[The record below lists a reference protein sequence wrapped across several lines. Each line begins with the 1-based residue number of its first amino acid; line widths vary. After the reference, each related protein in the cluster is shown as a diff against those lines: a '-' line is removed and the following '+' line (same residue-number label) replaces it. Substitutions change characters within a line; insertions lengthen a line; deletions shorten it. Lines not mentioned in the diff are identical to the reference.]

1 MKTIE
6 IRIDRVSKIRV
17 PITPNFLHVDGTAI
31 PIANVSEAG
40 LQAVAKAWTED
51 LLAKAKRKRKGA

>member
-17 PITPNFLHVDGTAI
+17 PTTPNFLHVDGTSI

-40 LQAVAKAWTED
+40 LQAVAQAWTED
-51 LLAKAKRKRKGA
+51 LLSKAKRKRKGA